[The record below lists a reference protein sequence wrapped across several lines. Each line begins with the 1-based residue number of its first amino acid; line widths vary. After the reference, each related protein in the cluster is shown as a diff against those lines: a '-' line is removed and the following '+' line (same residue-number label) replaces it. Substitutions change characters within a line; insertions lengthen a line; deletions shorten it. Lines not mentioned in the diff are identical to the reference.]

1 MKNVANWEVNIS
13 GYCSHII
20 SVIEKKKKLKQNKI
34 GT

>member
-13 GYCSHII
+13 GYSSHII
-20 SVIEKKKKLKQNKI
+20 SVIEKKNTKKKS